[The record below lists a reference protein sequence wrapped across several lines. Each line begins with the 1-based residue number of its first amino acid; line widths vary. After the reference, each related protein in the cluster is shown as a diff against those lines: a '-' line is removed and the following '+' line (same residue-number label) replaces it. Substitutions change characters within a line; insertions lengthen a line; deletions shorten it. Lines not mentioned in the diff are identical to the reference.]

1 VELQAAHA
9 RRPAA
14 TGMTSGEPVVIKVD
28 AGRCDEHL
36 IADLKALLEH
46 FPGQSEVQLEMITA
60 TGPRRLRFGNGYRVS
75 VSGHLRAELD
85 ELLGPEAL
93 VA

>member
-1 VELQAAHA
+1 
-9 RRPAA
+9 
-14 TGMTSGEPVVIKVD
+14 MVIKVD
-28 AGRCDEHL
+28 ARECDENL

-46 FPGQSEVQLEMITA
+46 FPGQSEVLLEMLT
-60 TGPRRLRFGNGYRVS
+60 TSGPRRLRFGTEYRVS